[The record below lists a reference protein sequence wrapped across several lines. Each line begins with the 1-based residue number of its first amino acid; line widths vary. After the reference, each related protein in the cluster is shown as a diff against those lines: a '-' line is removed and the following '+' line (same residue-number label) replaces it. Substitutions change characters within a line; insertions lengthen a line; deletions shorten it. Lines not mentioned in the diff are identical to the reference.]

1 MRKPLSTN
9 SLLLALV
16 VVAALAVP
24 FVVQDSYWRHLFI
37 IAFIYAIVASNWDLS
52 LGYAGIFNFGHIAF
66 FGIGV
71 YVTGLA
77 AKLLGMDPW
86 VAMAFGGLAASLAG
100 ALVALPVLRLK
111 GIYVILVTFAFSQFV
126 LQLVL
131 SQSDVTGGTQGLVR
145 IPTIS
150 AFGYNFLRDQR
161 FGYYYVALAL
171 LVASTVFLRLLV
183 GSNFGM
189 SLRALRDNEDYA
201 LARGIP
207 TGMQRLK
214 VLVASAFFTGVAG
227 GFYATYL
234 RVASPEVFGFSTV
247 ALVLSMVLV
256 GGISTIYGPIA
267 AAVLLTLGTESL
279 VHFAGMNE
287 SRFMLVAVLMLVIL
301 LFFPRGLA
309 SLLTKTR
316 PSKGAAAGETG
327 RVNIAGNEASP

>member
-1 MRKPLSTN
+1 MRIPVSGK
-9 SLLLALV
+9 ALV
-16 VVAALAVP
+16 LILAVAAALALP
-24 FVVQDSYWRHLFI
+24 LVVQESYWRHLFI

-52 LGYAGIFNFGHIAF
+52 LGYAGVFNFGHIAF

-77 AKLLGMDPW
+77 AKLLGIDPW
-86 VAMAFGGLAASLAG
+86 LAMALGGVAASAAG
-100 ALVALPVLRLK
+100 AVVALPVLRLK
-111 GIYVILVTFAFSQFV
+111 GIYVILVTFAFSQLV

-131 SQSDVTGGTQGLVR
+131 SQSDITGGTQGLVR

-150 AFGYNFLRDQR
+150 VFDYNFLRDYR
-161 FGYYYVALAL
+161 LGYYYVALGL
-171 LVASTVFLRLLV
+171 LAASTLFLRRLV
-183 GSNFGM
+183 GSDFGM

-227 GFYATYL
+227 GFYAVYL

-247 ALVLSMVLV
+247 SLVLSMVLV
-256 GGISTIYGPIA
+256 GGIATIYGPIA
-267 AAVLLTLGTESL
+267 AAIVLTLATESL
-279 VHFAGMNE
+279 AHLAGMNE
-287 SRFMLVAVLMLVIL
+287 SRFMLVAALMLVVL

-309 SLLTKTR
+309 SLFTTR
-316 PSKGAAAGETG
+316 RPGGAAPGDQAARTG
-327 RVNIAGNEASP
+327 GAVGKA